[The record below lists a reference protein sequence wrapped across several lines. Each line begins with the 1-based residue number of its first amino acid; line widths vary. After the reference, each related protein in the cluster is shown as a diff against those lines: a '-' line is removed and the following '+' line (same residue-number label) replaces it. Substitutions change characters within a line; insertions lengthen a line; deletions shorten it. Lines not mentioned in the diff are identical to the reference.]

1 MTTNAEMTAALAIK
15 LNLPKAETKRITDN
29 YHELITDHLA
39 LGEEISLIGI
49 GKLEVK
55 ATAAREGRN
64 PRTGE
69 TVQIE
74 AGKKVAFKVSKTL
87 KGRLNG

>member
-1 MTTNAEMTAALAIK
+1 MTTNAEMTAALATK
-15 LNLPKAETKRITDN
+15 LNLPKAEAKRITDG
-29 YHELITDHLA
+29 YHELIADHLA
-39 LGEEISLIGI
+39 LGEEISLTGI

-87 KGRLNG
+87 KDRLNG